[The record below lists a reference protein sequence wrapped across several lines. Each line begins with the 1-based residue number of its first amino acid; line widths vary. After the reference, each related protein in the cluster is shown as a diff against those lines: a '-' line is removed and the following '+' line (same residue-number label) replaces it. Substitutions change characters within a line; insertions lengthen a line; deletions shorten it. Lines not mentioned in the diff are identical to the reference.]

1 MAIVWMIVG
10 LIVLTLGAEVLI
22 RGGSGLAKAFGLPS
36 LIIGLTIVAFGTST
50 PEIAVSIGA
59 AYTGDP
65 GIALGNAIGSNTCNI
80 LFILGLSS
88 MVAPLIVSAQL
99 IRLDVPVM
107 IATAGLAWIFA
118 LDGQLVRW
126 EGMTL
131 FALLLVYLGVLMSLG
146 QRKGSDPSAP
156 LPAPVTEEV
165 ASPEPPPRVLTS
177 VVFTIVG
184 LVMLMFGARLLVNGA
199 TTLAQAMGVSDLLI
213 GLTIVAIGTSLPEV
227 ATSLVAAIRG
237 QRDIAVGNIVGSNI
251 FNMLAVL
258 GGATSVAPDPM
269 AVETNALE
277 LDFPVMMAATVVCLP
292 LFITGGRISRWE
304 GALLFLSYGAY
315 IVYLVLSATGHDVL
329 PANRVGMGIALPL
342 AGLGIMFSLFFALRT
357 ARRRQAAASS
367 TLPG

>member
-1 MAIVWMIVG
+1 MVVG
-10 LIVLTLGAEVLI
+10 LVVLTVGAEALI

-36 LIIGLTIVAFGTST
+36 LVIGLTVVAFGTSA

-88 MVAPLIVSAQL
+88 LVAPLLVSAQL

-107 IATAGLAWIFA
+107 ICVAALAWFFA
-118 LDGQLVRW
+118 HDGQIVRW
-126 EGMTL
+126 EGLVL
-131 FALLLVYLGVLMSLG
+131 FGLLVIYTVVLITLGLRRG
-146 QRKGSDPSAP
+146 CDPSDPLPLCTTEQEAAP
-156 LPAPVTEEV
+156 KPAPGI
-165 ASPEPPPRVLTS
+165 ARS
-177 VVFTIVG
+177 VVFTVIG
-184 LVMLMFGARLLVNGA
+184 LAMLVFGARLLVNGA

-213 GLTIVAIGTSLPEV
+213 GLTIVALGTSLPEV

-237 QRDIAVGNIVGSNI
+237 QRDIAVGNIVGSCI

-258 GGATSVAPDPM
+258 GGAALVAPVPM
-269 AVETNALE
+269 GVEANALQ

-304 GALLFLSYGAY
+304 GGVLFLAYVAY
-315 IVYLVLSATGHDVL
+315 IVYLVFSATGNEAL
-329 PANRVGMGIALPL
+329 PAYRAGLVIALPL
-342 AGLGIMFSLFFALRT
+342 AGLGIVFSLFFALHT
-357 ARRRQAAASS
+357 SRRQQTA
-367 TLPG
+367 G